1 MKSSSLRKQAAR
13 KLTNLKGGTTMKGRV
28 KLVAVGVLLAVM
40 LASGV
45 VMAAGSPPSDRF
57 RAMGMGPVGGITGSN
72 QYAIGSTASF
82 VWWNDTSKDVQL
94 TQYYVTGPAPSSNT
108 VWGPMPIS
116 GVTIPDG
123 SSYSPLDVPISLPN
137 FVAGNQYTIHVKG
150 RKNFG
155 TWWRD
160 YLDSFTFEVVAAGSH
175 PSPSP
180 SPSPGGHSISFNPF
194 LLFLLMSQAANSHHN
209 DTPATPA
216 SPTPPAVQATGS
228 IKATLTLNDAVTD
241 GVLIAYKDGTE
252 LMDILQGTAAAGSA
266 YTAQTELSPLG
277 AVTGVAKLEL
287 PTGKWNVLAM
297 KACEDGQFWISEMK
311 EITVFQYFTI
321 PVKLP
326 LVGKIQPEA

>member
-1 MKSSSLRKQAAR
+1 MKSSSSRKQAVR

-45 VMAAGSPPSDRF
+45 VMADSHGVTVPMPTNL
-57 RAMGMGPVGGITGSN
+57 TGSN
-72 QYAIGSTASF
+72 EYPIGSMATFQWFNDRRVPVRLTSYSVVGPLPSTAT
-82 VWWNDTSKDVQL
+82 V
-94 TQYYVTGPAPSSNT
+94 SSGTILGSPT
-108 VWGPMPIS
+108 VNP
-116 GVTIPDG
+116 GVTYAPINVYLTWPGIAVGDQYVLHVDG
-123 SSYSPLDVPISLPN
+123 QEI
-137 FVAGNQYTIHVKG
+137 TIGG
-150 RKNFG
+150 RPFYD
-155 TWWRD
+155 T
-160 YLDSFTFEVVAAGSH
+160 FTFKIVSAT
-175 PSPSP
+175 PPSP
-180 SPSPGGHSISFNPF
+180 SPSPGGHSISFDPF

-209 DTPATPA
+209 DTPA
-216 SPTPPAVQATGS
+216 SPTPPANQATGS
-228 IKATLTLNDAVTD
+228 IKGTLTLDDAVTD

-297 KACEDGQFWISEMK
+297 KACEDGQFWISEVK

-326 LVGKIQPEA
+326 LVGKIQLEAQQE